1 MKVERLQPLWFS
13 AVANSGNNEKE
24 EPFMGSVLRA
34 VGRGKRKQLDR
45 TVEGVNREEYEGMPL
60 DSRVALIRTWYRSR

>member
-1 MKVERLQPLWFS
+1 
-13 AVANSGNNEKE
+13 
-24 EPFMGSVLRA
+24 MGSVLRA